1 MRTKFIEITP
11 LDWFISNK
19 SKCHPS
25 ITNKRFC
32 DHNGNIAHYTPPA
45 NTFTNYQYVELMKET
60 ESSPMNQQT
69 VSFAFNHYK
78 KINETKNHYSI
89 NKVLKIACIGHQSVT
104 TQQILNIWQHITS
117 ISCKDLPQSIQKE
130 ESIHH
135 RHEPMH

>member
-89 NKVLKIACIGHQSVT
+89 NKLQRSATIYSKRRIYP
-104 TQQILNIWQHITS
+104 
-117 ISCKDLPQSIQKE
+117 PQT
-130 ESIHH
+130 
-135 RHEPMH
+135 